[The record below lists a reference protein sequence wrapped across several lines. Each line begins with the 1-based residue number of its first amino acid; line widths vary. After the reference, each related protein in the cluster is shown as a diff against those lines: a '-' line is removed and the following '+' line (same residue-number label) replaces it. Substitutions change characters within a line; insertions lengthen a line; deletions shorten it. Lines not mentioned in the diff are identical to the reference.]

1 MKIILAIILSIG
13 LHIGAIY
20 LFEHNTTK
28 LYYNLKKSKQKKFS
42 NIHYVKLKPKI
53 IKKKKLIKYK
63 KPKVIKKKKSKKKNI
78 SKPKLKIKPK
88 IEKKAKKIINK
99 LKKIKPKLKPKIIP
113 KPKPKPLDKITKSYL
128 DLYGDEFK
136 KYPKATQIFII
147 KNIKDIGKITEIF
160 LQYPMM
166 SVQANQSGVSVV
178 EFILNPNGTIK
189 NLKIIKSSHYFLLDD
204 NTMETINE
212 AYSDYPRPPKP
223 TVIRIYV
230 KYKLY

>member
-1 MKIILAIILSIG
+1 LKIILAVILSII
-13 LHIGAIY
+13 LHIVAVY
-20 LFEHNTTK
+20 LLEQYTPK
-28 LYYNLKKSKQKKFS
+28 LDSNLKKSKQTKVS

-53 IKKKKLIKYK
+53 IKKKKKIKPK

-78 SKPKLKIKPK
+78 PKPKLKTKPK
-88 IEKKAKKIINK
+88 IEKKVKKIINHP
-99 LKKIKPKLKPKIIP
+99 KKIKP
-113 KPKPKPLDKITKSYL
+113 KPKPKPLDKITQSYL

-136 KYPKATQIFII
+136 NYPKASKVFII

-178 EFILNPNGTIK
+178 EFILHPNGTISK
-189 NLKIIKSSHYFLLDD
+189 LHIIKSSHYFLLDD
-204 NTMETINE
+204 NTIETINE
-212 AYSDYPRPPKP
+212 AYHDYPRPPKP

-230 KYKLY
+230 KYQLY

>member
-20 LFEHNTTK
+20 LFEQHTPK
-28 LYYNLKKSKQKKFS
+28 LDYNLKKSKQKKS
-42 NIHYVKLKPKI
+42 TNIHYVKLKPKI
-53 IKKKKLIKYK
+53 IKKKKPLKHK
-63 KPKVIKKKKSKKKNI
+63 KPKTIKKNI

-99 LKKIKPKLKPKIIP
+99 PKKIKPKFKPKI